1 MSSTAEVFAAMG
13 EAVAGSGGKA
23 LQRKFKVCDM
33 EQGLNIV
40 SILTFI
46 YLLLHLIQH
55 LHNHILGNCIRNW
68 VTNCNIN
75 TIQGKVTFTITP
87 ENKTYSLDLS
97 SPSSSVS
104 EGDSFD
110 GKADLA
116 VTCSEEIM
124 MKMIKKEIQPQQAFM
139 KGMLKIKGKM
149 ALAMKLTNVL
159 AATRKKLPQA
169 KL

>member
-13 EAVAGSGGKA
+13 EAVAGNGGKA
-23 LQRKFKVCDM
+23 LQRKFK
-33 EQGLNIV
+33 
-40 SILTFI
+40 
-46 YLLLHLIQH
+46 
-55 LHNHILGNCIRNW
+55 
-68 VTNCNIN
+68 
-75 TIQGKVTFTITP
+75 GKVTFTITP